1 MWYNNRNAAIV
12 RLNRLIQRRKF
23 GKGAIS
29 ILRIWYNHTMCGEN
43 LTTKTVLQDLPGPL
57 LAWYR
62 ANARDLPWRRTTDP
76 YQIWVSEIML
86 QQTRV
91 AAVLGYYARFLET
104 FPTVEAL
111 AAAPEERLM
120 KLWEGLGY
128 YSRARN
134 LQKAARIVAEQGGRF
149 PDTYQDLLALP
160 GVGDYTASAIA
171 SAAFGRREAAVDG
184 NVLRVVMRL
193 TDCRDDIA
201 DPKVKKAVR
210 AQIQAVMP
218 EAEADIRVFNQATME
233 LGATVCA
240 PNGPPRCLE
249 CPAMAFCKGRLRG
262 TAEDLPV
269 KGAKKP
275 RRVEEKTVFLLVRD
289 GKIALRKRPG
299 TGLLAGLW
307 EFPNVEGAL
316 DEAAAGAAVSVW
328 GLEPRRWESR
338 LTAKHIF
345 THVEWHM
352 TGYTL
357 EVAGDGPADF
367 VWADAGALSD
377 RAVPS
382 AFGRYYTEAAARLKE
397 EGRMGWLVGLPL
409 GLFRLLG
416 SILLVALRFAVPILI
431 LVAVILV
438 VRHVRRRSARYRAED
453 EDRQEP
459 KFHGP
464 VYTGD
469 YEEVPD
475 SEDQKKDEG
484 N

>member
-12 RLNRLIQRRKF
+12 RLDRLIQRRKF

-275 RRVEEKTVFLLVRD
+275 RRVEERRVYLLFHENAV
-289 GKIALRKRPG
+289 ALRRRSPK
-299 TGLLAGLW
+299 GLLAGLW
-307 EFPNVEGAL
+307 EYPNEL
-316 DEAAAGAAVSVW
+316 SDSPDPLKEW
-328 GLEPRRWESR
+328 GLEPES
-338 LTAKHIF
+338 LTLAAVGKHIF
-345 THVEWHM
+345 THIEWHL
-352 TGYTL
+352 TAL
-357 EVAGDGPADF
+357 AGELPGDRLPPGW
-367 VWADAGALSD
+367 VWADLSQLREIYALPNAFQFAAP
-377 RAVPS
+377 AVERRL
-382 AFGRYYTEAAARLKE
+382 AKTES
-397 EGRMGWLVGLPL
+397 EGGTAP
-409 GLFRLLG
+409 
-416 SILLVALRFAVPILI
+416 
-431 LVAVILV
+431 
-438 VRHVRRRSARYRAED
+438 
-453 EDRQEP
+453 
-459 KFHGP
+459 
-464 VYTGD
+464 
-469 YEEVPD
+469 
-475 SEDQKKDEG
+475 
-484 N
+484 